1 MLKFFVQEAR
11 SLPVDVA
18 PLLVFAFARGA
29 ETGGLTRGFVSLVGM
44 GAA

>member
-11 SLPVDVA
+11 SLPLDVA
-18 PLLVFAFARGA
+18 PLLVFACARGA
-29 ETGGLTRGFVSLVGM
+29 ETGGLTLGFVSLVGM